1 MDSSVIFT
9 IAVVAIIIVGK
20 LINRIAE
27 TSGNDTSDTT
37 QEFDAAHEF
46 NGEGAIP
53 QPSRVPQK
61 EEIDNLAEK
70 IYAQILAE
78 KRRIEAAG
86 IPQPKP
92 IYTAGRAPQFHS
104 TSTVAPTPNKRA
116 QKAKQPKKAQIKPQI
131 KEAEIKAIAAI
142 DEPKSEIINDFDLR
156 KAVIYSEILKPKFDE

>member
-9 IAVVAIIIVGK
+9 IAVAAIIIVGK
-20 LINRIAE
+20 LLNRIAG

-46 NGEGAIP
+46 DGKGAIP

-78 KRRIEAAG
+78 KRRIEAAE

-104 TSTVAPTPNKRA
+104 TASFAPTPNQRTQKPKQT
-116 QKAKQPKKAQIKPQI
+116 QKAQTKPKI
-131 KEAEIKAIAAI
+131 KEAEIKRIAAI
-142 DEPKSEIINDFDLR
+142 EEPKSEILNDFDLR